1 MESLIHHIYIFTEA
15 DTTCREIFQPF
26 FINFAAMNREEIKN
40 EITLALERIIGTSLP
55 EGFGEPFTT
64 AFDRLYPGRYNE
76 TVAAGFICS
85 LFLSCILT
93 GFPNTQM
100 HTFVHYANEN
110 YGRFSFNCK
119 MYETIYENMESDS
132 YPCIALL
139 DNNSNASPQ
148 KCDKKDI
155 FEAFDF
161 YTNR

>member
-1 MESLIHHIYIFTEA
+1 MEGLIHYIYIFTKA
-15 DTTCREIFQPF
+15 YDQQKEIFQPF
-26 FINFAAMNREEIKN
+26 FINFANMNREETKI
-40 EITLALERIIGTSLP
+40 EITLTLERIVGTSLP
-55 EGFGEPFTT
+55 DGFGEPFTT
-64 AFDRLYPGRYNE
+64 VFDRFYPGRNDE
-76 TVAAGFICS
+76 TVAAGLICS

-93 GFPNTQM
+93 GFPNTKM

-119 MYETIYENMESDS
+119 MYETIYEKMESDS
-132 YPCIALL
+132 LSSIALL
-139 DNNSNASPQ
+139 DYNGQAHSK

>member
-1 MESLIHHIYIFTEA
+1 
-15 DTTCREIFQPF
+15 
-26 FINFAAMNREEIKN
+26 MNREGTNKEIAL
-40 EITLALERIIGTSLP
+40 TLERIAGTPLP
-55 EGFGEPFTT
+55 DGFGKPFT
-64 AFDRLYPGRYNE
+64 AVFDKLYPGRGDE

-93 GFPNTQM
+93 GFPNTKM

-119 MYETIYENMESDS
+119 MYETIFENMGSNALCD
-132 YPCIALL
+132 IALL
-139 DNNSNASPQ
+139 DNSGHACSK

-155 FEAFDF
+155 FEALDF